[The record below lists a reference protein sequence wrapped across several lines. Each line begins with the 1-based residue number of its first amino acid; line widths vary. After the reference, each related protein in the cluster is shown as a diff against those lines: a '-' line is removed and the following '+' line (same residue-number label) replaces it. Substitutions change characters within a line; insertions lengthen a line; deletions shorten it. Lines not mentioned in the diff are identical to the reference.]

1 MHGVRG
7 THRAADDPVLPV
19 AVIKA
24 IHHAVIA
31 SPACDRPRAA
41 CSAQMA
47 HNVAVRVEDA
57 NLRHRRV
64 RDVLLAAGLA
74 QQALRRE
81 GRGQV
86 VVLVAQDRR
95 QNAEASVIHSHDLNG
110 PAK

>member
-1 MHGVRG
+1 
-7 THRAADDPVLPV
+7 
-19 AVIKA
+19 
-24 IHHAVIA
+24 
-31 SPACDRPRAA
+31 
-41 CSAQMA
+41 MA

-64 RDVLLAAGLA
+64 RDFLLAAGLA

-86 VVLVAQDRR
+86 VVLVTQDRR

-110 PAK
+110 PAKQSSMESQKATDRVVWRRVTSKTRVHDEGED